1 MCVCVRDFVVPI
13 MSSRLVVRKRRH
25 IGSMHRSIRMSSS
38 SKGRR
43 STTKT
48 YAWLRFRRRQKK
60 QRRTKLEEEE
70 EANCGDTERSDSSS
84 SSLPPLRDASVLRRQ
99 LGSASASN
107 LNAAVA
113 PDAAAAARQ
122 DNLHISSA
130 DSPNNLY
137 VRRSMPSMT
146 GESSIPANTSNFA
159 SHSHLYAP
167 KRSSFSALSLDG
179 YSVNTFIRATRQHH
193 LTSEMLMRT
202 RNDRKFED
210 RRWSTAG
217 VGNLSV
223 GDKTSQV
230 AWSFVTIVVTCAV
243 AVAFS
248 AIKSVLASARRKRE
262 WRWRTR

>member
-1 MCVCVRDFVVPI
+1 M
-13 MSSRLVVRKRRH
+13 VRKRRH
-25 IGSMHRSIRMSSS
+25 IGSMHRSIRMSS

-60 QRRTKLEEEE
+60 QRRTKLEEE

-130 DSPNNLY
+130 DSPNNNLY

-217 VGNLSV
+217 VGNFSV

-243 AVAFS
+243 AVAVS